1 MKSII
6 DVIYESI
13 GSAPTPAVAIF
24 YRANVGKQCEDR
36 YGDMKGKSQI
46 GEVTEISFKYY
57 SNYDKSF
64 TFGEPRGTNNWIFAI
79 GIDAKDNDTTSNF
92 EKFLNRQNKEDKF
105 FQWFTDKNEA
115 IKVATKAKRE
125 YDSQKWTLK
134 SLLTAIKKDR
144 DLMSLRYDYHIAK
157 TSSQVDNTPIESIY
171 VSGSWRITVV
181 DGKIHVKRAGWHI
194 YEVPN
199 LASLYKVLAADSGSD
214 EDETIRQNYAAVV

>member
-6 DVIYESI
+6 DVIYEST
-13 GSAPTPAVAIF
+13 GSPTPAVTTF
-24 YRANVGKQCEDR
+24 YRANVGKQCTDR
-36 YGDMKGKSQI
+36 YGDRKGRSQI

-64 TFGEPRGTNNWIFAI
+64 TFGEPRGTNNWMFAI
-79 GIDAKDNDTTSNF
+79 GIDAKDNDTNSNF
-92 EKFLNRQNKEDKF
+92 EKFLNRLNKEDKF
-105 FQWFTDKNEA
+105 FQWFIDKNEA
-115 IKVATKAKRE
+115 VKAATKAKRE

-134 SLLTAIKKDR
+134 TLLNAIKKDR

-157 TSSQVDNTPIESIY
+157 TSSQVDNVAVESIY

-181 DGKIHVKRAGWHI
+181 DDKIHVKRAGWST

-214 EDETIRQNYAAVV
+214 KDETTRQQYSTVV

>member
-1 MKSII
+1 MKSITEFI
-6 DVIYESI
+6 NE
-13 GSAPTPAVAIF
+13 AATQPTPAVTTF

-64 TFGEPRGTNNWIFAI
+64 TFGEPRGTNNWVFAI
-79 GIDAKDNDTTSNF
+79 GIDAKDNDTNSNF

-115 IKVATKAKRE
+115 IKVASKAKKE

-134 SLLTAIKKDR
+134 SLLNAIKKDK

-171 VSGSWRITVV
+171 VSGSWRITVA
-181 DGKIHVKRAGWHI
+181 DDKIHVKRAGWST

-199 LASLYKVLAADSGSD
+199 LASLYKVLAADTGSD
-214 EDETIRQNYAAVV
+214 KDESIRQQYSTVV

>member
-6 DVIYESI
+6 DVIYEST
-13 GSAPTPAVAIF
+13 GSAPTPAVTTF

-46 GEVTEISFKYY
+46 GEVTVISFKYY
-57 SNYDKSF
+57 SKYDKSF
-64 TFGEPRGTNNWIFAI
+64 TFGEPRGTNDWMFAM
-79 GIDAKDNDTTSNF
+79 GIDAKDNDTNSNF
-92 EKFLNRQNKEDKF
+92 EKFLNRKNKEDNF

-115 IKVATKAKRE
+115 IKVASKAKRE

-134 SLLTAIKKDR
+134 RLFNAIKKDG

-157 TSSQVDNTPIESIY
+157 TSSQVDNTSVESIY

-181 DGKIHVKRAGWHI
+181 DGKMYVKRAGWHT

-199 LASLYKVLAADSGSD
+199 LASLYKVLAADSDSN
-214 EDETIRQNYAAVV
+214 EDETIRQQYSVVV

>member
-1 MKSII
+1 MKSITEFI
-6 DVIYESI
+6 NE
-13 GSAPTPAVAIF
+13 AATQPTPAVTMF

-64 TFGEPRGTNNWIFAI
+64 TFGEPRGINNWMFAI
-79 GIDAKDNDTTSNF
+79 GIDAKDNDTNSNF
-92 EKFLNRQNKEDKF
+92 EKFLSRKNKEDKF

-115 IKVATKAKRE
+115 TKAAAKAKRE

-134 SLLTAIKKDR
+134 SLLNAIKKDK
-144 DLMSLRYDYHIAK
+144 DLMSLRYDYHITK
-157 TSSQVDNTPIESIY
+157 TSSQVDNVPVESIY

-181 DGKIHVKRAGWHI
+181 DEKIHVKRAGWST

-199 LASLYKVLAADSGSD
+199 IASLYKVLAADSGSD
-214 EDETIRQNYAAVV
+214 KDETTRQQYSIVV

>member
-1 MKSII
+1 MKSITEFI
-6 DVIYESI
+6 NE
-13 GSAPTPAVAIF
+13 AATKLTPAVTTF

-64 TFGEPRGTNNWIFAI
+64 TFGEPRGTNNWVFAI
-79 GIDAKDNDTTSNF
+79 GIDAKDNDTSSNF
-92 EKFLNRQNKEDKF
+92 EKFLNRKNKEDKF

-115 IKVATKAKRE
+115 TKVASKAKRE

-134 SLLTAIKKDR
+134 SLLNAIKKDK
-144 DLMSLRYDYHIAK
+144 DLMSLRYDYHITK
-157 TSSQVDNTPIESIY
+157 TSSQVDNVPVESIY

-181 DGKIHVKRAGWHI
+181 DEKIHVKRAGWST

-214 EDETIRQNYAAVV
+214 EDETTRQQYSTVV

>member
-1 MKSII
+1 MKSFI

-13 GSAPTPAVAIF
+13 GSEPTPAVTTF
-24 YRANVGKQCEDR
+24 YRANIGKQCNDR
-36 YGDMKGKSQI
+36 SGDMKGKSRI

-57 SNYDKSF
+57 SNYNKSF
-64 TFGEPRGTNNWIFAI
+64 TFGEPRGTNNWMFAI
-79 GIDAKDNDTTSNF
+79 DIDAKDNNTNSNF

-115 IKVATKAKRE
+115 IKVASKAKKE

-134 SLLTAIKKDR
+134 SLLNAIKKDR
-144 DLMSLRYDYHIAK
+144 DLMSLRYNYHIAE
-157 TSSQVDNTPIESIY
+157 TSTQVDNAPVESIY

-181 DGKIHVKRAGWHI
+181 DGKIHVKRAGWQT

-214 EDETIRQNYAAVV
+214 KDETVRQQYSTVV